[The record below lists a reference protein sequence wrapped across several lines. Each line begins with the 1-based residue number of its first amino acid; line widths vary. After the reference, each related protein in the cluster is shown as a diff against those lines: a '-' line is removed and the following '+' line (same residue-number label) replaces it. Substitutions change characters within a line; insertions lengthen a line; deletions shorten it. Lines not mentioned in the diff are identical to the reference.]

1 MLHESVKGTRLVL
14 FFLIVV
20 VSTIFLCVRSSGED
34 IKFTDLHGDYMGQKP
49 PGLKPE
55 IFAPGVVST
64 EKRELNSVFTP
75 DGNEFFFSY
84 SKPDGEYTIMVMRRI
99 NNRWT
104 LPQVAAFSK
113 VFSNVD
119 MCVSY
124 DGKKLFFGSNRPL
137 SEKNTVKDGFDI
149 WMVKKEGQE
158 WGKPINLGPEV
169 NAGRH
174 QIYPSVAR
182 NETLYFQSRRE
193 GNVGGSDIY
202 RSEYGSGQ
210 YKKPKNLGRAINTEA
225 NEGDVCVAPDESFLI
240 VSSSGRPDSYGKG
253 DLYISIRQKDGSWS
267 YAENMGETINS
278 SETEYC
284 PMLSPDGKYLF
295 FTSRKSGN
303 GDIYW
308 VDARSIQNLRQKK

>member
-1 MLHESVKGTRLVL
+1 
-14 FFLIVV
+14 
-20 VSTIFLCVRSSGED
+20 
-34 IKFTDLHGDYMGQKP
+34 
-49 PGLKPE
+49 
-55 IFAPGVVST
+55 
-64 EKRELNSVFTP
+64 
-75 DGNEFFFSY
+75 
-84 SKPDGEYTIMVMRRI
+84 
-99 NNRWT
+99 
-104 LPQVAAFSK
+104 
-113 VFSNVD
+113 
-119 MCVSY
+119 
-124 DGKKLFFGSNRPL
+124 
-137 SEKNTVKDGFDI
+137 
-149 WMVKKEGQE
+149 
-158 WGKPINLGPEV
+158 
-169 NAGRH
+169 
-174 QIYPSVAR
+174 
-182 NETLYFQSRRE
+182 
-193 GNVGGSDIY
+193 VGGSDIY

-210 YKKPKNLGRAINTEA
+210 YKKPENLGRAINTEA